1 MRGRTRG
8 QERVVCRL
16 SLPVL
21 HRCLRVARFC
31 RYQPTGRFRRC
42 SSRVTKPSQKRTE
55 ARTQLLADHSRPDAT
70 LHFPKLRT
78 LRSACQECE
87 FEFRSPN
94 LREARA
100 TDRHFED
107 WRTDSTLR
115 RCQRRPSIRN
125 CLRSRATCLE
135 RRAKDR
141 RWTAE
146 DSSRQRV

>member
-42 SSRVTKPSQKRTE
+42 SSRVTKPSQKPTE

-70 LHFPKLRT
+70 LHFSKLRT

-107 WRTDSTLR
+107 RRTDSTLR
-115 RCQRRPSIRN
+115 RCRRRPSIRN